1 MIKDMRLPLSFFA
14 SSTFRGCAAA
24 PLRRQMRGVVVWMLV
39 GGVGSICLQAQ
50 EPGAAT
56 RTGRVKDFLAQRV
69 GLRGSAAA
77 ALQRARAQH
86 LGMSRGFT
94 SKADRL
100 QPEAGSLTAS
110 WLPVGPQSVVSAT
123 YGALSGRIT
132 ALALDPN
139 DATGNTL
146 YVGTTGG
153 GVWKSVNAA
162 GALSSVTFTAL
173 TDTLPVFSPN
183 AGSAVIPSLSIG
195 ALAVQPSVNPVML
208 AGTGDPND
216 ATDSYY
222 GEGILRSAD
231 GGLTWT
237 LVQGSHDGAN
247 GNHSFAGMA
256 VAGLAFSSATPLLA
270 VAAFSNAGEAG
281 FVDAT
286 NAESVP
292 GLYFSTDAGVT
303 WQMASIYDGATPVQ
317 VPQPTTSGQV
327 GNAVTSVVWDAQRA
341 MFVAAVRAHGY
352 YGSTDGQTWTRLAAQ
367 PGVGLTVANCPV
379 GLNGVG
385 AATCPIFRGALAVQ
399 AATGDLYALTVD
411 ANNNDQGLWQ
421 DLCGAVSSGCA
432 TAAPAFASRIDN
444 GALEVGSGS
453 AVIAQ
458 GAYDLTLAA
467 VPATAG
473 VAANGTLLYV
483 GTVDLYRCAIGA
495 GGSSCSL
502 RNTTNALNGCNAPA
516 KVAAAQHALVG
527 LSEASGGPLVLVG
540 NDGGL
545 WRSTDGVAETGSVCD
560 ATDVQHFDNLNG
572 GIGAIGSL
580 AEVVGFAEHPTDANT
595 LLVGLGENGSA
606 ATTSAATV
614 GAWEQMS
621 AGEGGD
627 PAIDANT
634 PTNWM
639 LAIGAGVN
647 LKQCA
652 LGGSCTAASFV
663 PPATV
668 GEAQVSYDQA
678 LLDAPTMLDPGDTTN
693 VVVGTCRVW
702 RGAANGVGWSS
713 ANALSGAFDGTKP
726 SVCAATNPLVRSVG
740 AGGPVGAASSGVL
753 AGSEVLYAGMAGAL
767 DGGAGFAGAVFGTKT
782 ANVAFGSTSWVN
794 LALSPVTNDVADAGK
809 FNPDG
814 FDVSSV
820 VVDPHDATGG
830 TVYVTIMGFGLSAG
844 GVPHV
849 YRSVDFGAH
858 WLNVTAN
865 LPDAPAN
872 AVLVDPNDANTVYV
886 VMDTGVYVTSAVSTC
901 AASNCW
907 SVFGTA
913 LPNAPVIGLAAASA
927 MATGDGRVGM
937 LRASTYGR
945 GIWQTPLL
953 TAASPLKPAITLS
966 VSSLTFGAQQVA
978 TQSAAQVVTVT
989 SSGSAPVVFGTPAIA
1004 GDFIEAD
1011 TCAGKTI
1018 AVNSTCTVSVVFA
1031 PTATGARTGLL
1042 TIYANVSGGQATVA
1056 LSGTATAAGNIVL
1069 TPVSLTF
1076 AATVVNQTT
1085 AAQNI
1090 TISNTGG
1097 SAATLQTPVVT
1108 GDFAI
1113 SANTCGATL
1122 GPQTGCTVSITF
1134 TPTASGTRTG
1144 TFAIAD
1150 NSGGVAGT
1158 QTATLT
1164 GVGEA
1169 PATDTLTPGSLTFA
1183 QQMVGTTSAAQQV
1196 TIANAG
1202 DVPLTLLNASMSP
1215 GDFTVVNGCG
1225 TSLAGHATCA
1235 LSVAFVPTQPGTR
1248 TATLT
1253 FTDAVRLQTVAI
1265 HGVGVAGAGVSLS
1278 PASVA
1283 FAATGNG
1290 LVSAAQAVT
1299 LTNNGGSVL
1308 TLASVGVSPNFK
1320 IAANSCGA
1328 TLAVAAACTLQVA
1341 FAPTAAGQL
1350 SGTLTLMDNATPA
1363 TQTVSLSGLGIDFSL
1378 ASAGS
1383 TTATLSSGASA
1394 TYPLL
1399 LSSVAGVTG
1408 SVAFTC
1414 TGQPTNST
1422 CTVAP
1427 TAPVLG
1433 GTTSLTVTVQ
1443 TGVLAGFDPRGVAP
1457 WRMSGVVL
1465 ALVLPGL
1472 LVLRRRRLAWG
1483 LAVLF
1488 VVVGMGGCGAERE
1501 IPATGGGS
1509 GGGGG
1514 SGSYPTPGGTYN
1526 LIVTGTS
1533 AGLSRSVPLVLVV
1546 Q

>member
-1 MIKDMRLPLSFFA
+1 VTKGTRLPLSFFA
-14 SSTFRGCAAA
+14 SSTFRGSAAA
-24 PLRRQMRGVVVWMLV
+24 PLRRRLRGAVVMSVGLV
-39 GGVGSICLQAQ
+39 GLICLRAQ
-50 EPGAAT
+50 EPDAAGQ
-56 RTGRVKDFLAQRV
+56 RAGRVRNFLAQRV
-69 GLRGSAAA
+69 GARGSAAA

-86 LGMSRGFT
+86 LAMSRGFT
-94 SKADRL
+94 SKADGL
-100 QPEAGSLTAS
+100 QPEAGSLTAA
-110 WLPVGPQSVVSAT
+110 WTAVGPQSVVSAT

-132 ALALDPN
+132 ALGLDPN

-173 TDTLPVFSPN
+173 TDTLPVFSAN

-195 ALAVQPSVNPVML
+195 ALAVQPSLNPVML

-222 GEGILRSAD
+222 GEGLLRSVD

-256 VAGLAFSSATPLLA
+256 VAGLAFSSATPALV
-270 VAAFSNAGEAG
+270 VAAFSNAGEAS

-303 WQMASIYDGATPVQ
+303 WQMASIYDGPVPVQ

-327 GNAVTSVVWDAQRA
+327 GNAVTAVVWDAQRA

-367 PGVGLTVANCPV
+367 PGAGLTVANCPV
-379 GLNGVG
+379 GLNGAG

-399 AATGDLYALTVD
+399 AATGDLYALTLD
-411 ANNNDQGLWQ
+411 ANNVDQGLWQ

-432 TAAPAFASRIDN
+432 TPAPTFANRIDN

-458 GAYDLTLAA
+458 GAYDLALSA

-473 VAANGTLLYV
+473 IAANGTLLYV
-483 GTVDLYRCAIGA
+483 GTVDLYRCAIAA
-495 GGSSCSL
+495 GGSTCSL

-516 KVAAAQHALVG
+516 KVAAAQHAVVG
-527 LSEASGGPLVLVG
+527 LSETTGGPLVFVG

-560 ATDVQHFDNLNG
+560 ATDYEHFDNLN
-572 GIGAIGSL
+572 GAIGSL
-580 AEVVGFAEHPTDANT
+580 AEVVGFAEHPTDAST

-614 GAWEQMS
+614 GAWGQMS
-621 AGEGGD
+621 AGEGGF

-652 LGGSCTAASFV
+652 LGASCTAASFV

-668 GEAQVSYDQA
+668 GALQVSYDAA
-678 LLDAPTMLDPGDTTN
+678 LLDAPTMLDPDDTAN
-693 VVVGTCRVW
+693 VLVGTCRVW

-713 ANALSGAFDGTKP
+713 ASALSGAFDGTRP
-726 SVCAATNPLVRSVG
+726 AVCTAANPLVRSVG
-740 AGGPVGAASSGVL
+740 AGGPVGAAASGVL
-753 AGSEVLYAGMAGAL
+753 AGSEVVYAGMAGAL
-767 DGGAGFAGAVFGTKT
+767 DGGAGFAGAVFGTTT
-782 ANVAFGSTSWVN
+782 ANVAFSATSWKN
-794 LALSPVTNDVADAGK
+794 LALSPVTNDVADAGR
-809 FNPDG
+809 FNPEG

-830 TVYVTIMGFGLSAG
+830 TVYVTIMGFGLNAG

-849 YRSVDFGAH
+849 YRSVDFGAQ
-858 WLNVTAN
+858 WMNVTAN
-865 LPDAPAN
+865 LPNAPAN

-886 VMDTGVYVTSAVSTC
+886 AMDTGVYVTSTISTC

-907 SVFGTA
+907 SELGTA
-913 LPNAPVIGLAAASA
+913 LPNAPVISLAAASG
-927 MATGDGRVGM
+927 MATGDGRLGM

-953 TAASPLKPAITLS
+953 TAASPLKPAVTMS
-966 VSSLTFGAQQVA
+966 ASSLTFAAQQVA
-978 TQSAAQVVTVT
+978 TQSAAQVITVT
-989 SSGSAPVVFGTPAIA
+989 SSGNAPVVFGTPSIT
-1004 GDFIEAD
+1004 GDFVETD
-1011 TCAGKTI
+1011 TCASKTI
-1018 AVNSTCTVSVVFA
+1018 AVNATCTVSVVFA
-1031 PTATGARTGLL
+1031 PTVTGARTGLL
-1042 TIYANVSGGQATVA
+1042 TIYANVAGGQATVA

-1069 TPVSLTF
+1069 TPLSMTF
-1076 AATVVNQTT
+1076 VATVVNQTA

-1090 TISNTGG
+1090 AISNTGG
-1097 SAATLQTPVVT
+1097 SAATLQSPVVT

-1113 SANTCGATL
+1113 SANTCGASL
-1122 GPQTGCTVSITF
+1122 GSQMGCTVSITF

-1144 TFAIAD
+1144 TLAITD
-1150 NSGGVAGT
+1150 NAGGVVGT

-1169 PATDTLTPGSLTFA
+1169 PFTDTLTPVSLTFA
-1183 QQMVGTTSAAQQV
+1183 QQRVGTVSAVQQV
-1196 TIANAG
+1196 TITNAG

-1253 FTDAVRLQTVAI
+1253 FTDAVRSQTVAI
-1265 HGVGVAGAGVSLS
+1265 NGVGVAGAGVSLS
-1278 PASVA
+1278 PTALA

-1308 TLASVGVSPNFK
+1308 TLASVVMPPNFK
-1320 IAANSCGA
+1320 IAASSCGA
-1328 TLAVAAACTLQVA
+1328 SLAVAAACTLQVV
-1341 FAPTAAGQL
+1341 FAPTAAGSL
-1350 SGTLTLMDNATPA
+1350 SGTLMLTDNASPA
-1363 TQTVSLSGLGIDFSL
+1363 TQMVSLSGLGIDFSL

-1399 LSSVAGVTG
+1399 LSSAAGVTG

-1422 CTVAP
+1422 CTAAP
-1427 TAPVLG
+1427 TAPSLG
-1433 GTTSLTVTVQ
+1433 GNTSVTVTVQ
-1443 TGVLAGFDPRGVAP
+1443 TGVLAGVDSRGVAP
-1457 WRMSGVVL
+1457 WRVSGVVL
-1465 ALVLPGL
+1465 ALGLPCL
-1472 LVLRRRRLAWG
+1472 LLMRRRRFAWG
-1483 LAVLF
+1483 LVVLC
-1488 VVVGMGGCGAERE
+1488 VLVGMSGCGAERE

-1514 SGSYPTPGGTYN
+1514 GSSYPTPGGTYN

-1533 AGLSRSVPLVLVV
+1533 AGLARSVPLVLVV